1 LGVLDASDLSVSLQF
16 GGFFEVSSVSV
27 SGSESGAEKENI
39 GISNYP
45 LQTKNKYFFL
55 TVFRIHMT
63 LGLPDPLVRGKDP
76 DPKPAHALA
85 PDPSIIEQKS

>member
-1 LGVLDASDLSVSLQF
+1 LV
-16 GGFFEVSSVSV
+16 FFVRIRRVPEVSSV

-55 TVFRIHMT
+55 TVFRILIHQIHMT
-63 LGLPDPLVRGKDP
+63 MGLPDPFVRGMDP

-85 PDPSIIEQKS
+85 PDPSIIEQ